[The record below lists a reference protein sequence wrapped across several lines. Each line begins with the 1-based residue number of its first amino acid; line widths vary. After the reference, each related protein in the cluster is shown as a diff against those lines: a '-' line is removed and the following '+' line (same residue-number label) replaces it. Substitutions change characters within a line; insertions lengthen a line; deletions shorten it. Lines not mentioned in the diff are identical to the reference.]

1 MNAYTKEQA
10 KEIQYI
16 VKLLA
21 LDTKEVDDVLYNIK
35 YIRRITSSLLV
46 KCDII
51 ETEMYALTDE
61 SIEAL

>member
-16 VKLLA
+16 VKLLV
-21 LDTKEVDDVLYNIK
+21 LDTKEVDDVLSNIK
-35 YIRRITSSLLV
+35 YIRRITSSLLT

-51 ETEMYALTDE
+51 EKEMYSLAE
-61 SIEAL
+61 